1 MTIAFGFLAGLALLV
16 GGAELLVRGAGRLAI
31 ALGWSPLVVG
41 LTVVAFAT
49 SAPELAVSVG
59 SAVGGNADIALGN
72 VVGSTIANVLLILG
86 LSALVSALVVKSQ
99 LVRFDVPV
107 MIAAAV
113 AVLALA
119 LDGTIGRLDG
129 VVLTAG
135 IVAYLV
141 RVVIMSRRS
150 DEAPG
155 AAEVVDDARPSIPRD
170 LALVA
175 VGLVGLVSG
184 SNLLLGA
191 SVTVAERMGVSQLVI
206 GLTLV
211 AIGTSLPEIATSLLA
226 VTRGERDLAVGNVVG
241 SNVFNLLAVLG
252 ITGLVAPGGIGVA
265 KGALDF
271 DLPVMVAVTVACL
284 PIFFTGSRIAR
295 REGALFLGY
304 YIAYTAYVLLDAAEH
319 DALEPFS
326 AVMLWFV
333 VPLTVLSIGA
343 TVIGSVRQ
351 RMLARD
357 GRAA

>member
-1 MTIAFGFLAGLALLV
+1 MAVAFGFLAGLALLV

-31 ALGWSPLVVG
+31 ALGMSPLVVG

-49 SAPELAVSVG
+49 SAPELAVSVD
-59 SAVGGNADIALGN
+59 SAVSGSADIALGN

-86 LSALVSALVVKSQ
+86 LSALVSPLVVRSQ

-107 MIAAAV
+107 MIGAAV
-113 AVLALA
+113 AVLLFA
-119 LDGTIGRLDG
+119 LDGMIGRLDG
-129 VVLTAG
+129 ALLAAG
-135 IVAYLV
+135 IGAYLV
-141 RVVIMSRRS
+141 GVIVVSRRS
-150 DEAPG
+150 DDGPAIG
-155 AAEVVDDARPSIPRD
+155 DTVDDTEPSTPRD

-175 VGLVGLVSG
+175 VGLVGLVVG
-184 SNLLLGA
+184 SDLLLDA
-191 SVTVAERMGVSQLVI
+191 SVTVAERMGVSELVI

-211 AIGTSLPEIATSLLA
+211 AVGTSLPEVATSLLA
-226 VTRGERDLAVGNVVG
+226 VVRGERDLAVGNAVG
-241 SNVFNLLAVLG
+241 SNVFNLFAVLG
-252 ITGLVAPGGIGVA
+252 VSALVAPDGIGVA

-304 YIAYTAYVLLDAAEH
+304 YVAYTAYLLLDAAEH

-333 VPLTVLSIGA
+333 VPLTVLSVGA
-343 TVIGSVRQ
+343 TVVGAIRQ
-351 RMLARD
+351 RLLAR
-357 GRAA
+357 